1 MQDRYGSIMAEIM
14 ELAESTEHNMSAAQQ
29 ILAGIEAQDGK
40 IHEIVQ
46 HYQDLDTL
54 ILSLSATATGQSTE
68 APQAVQSASVPSA
81 NAKQPIPVGS

>member
-1 MQDRYGSIMAEIM
+1 MAEIM

-54 ILSLSATATGQSTE
+54 ILSLSATAAEETAPT
-68 APQAVQSASVPSA
+68 PQAVQTASAPSGH
-81 NAKQPIPVGS
+81 AKQPIPVG